1 LKIGLTQ
8 LLPMKNQAI
17 ICLLAGAIAL
27 AQVACSPKADQQQA
41 EAAATTATTADRSVA
56 TETAAPAT
64 SEAATQPAEFA
75 QFQFETQEYN
85 FGTIEQG
92 KKVRYTYKFTNTG
105 KIPLVISQ
113 VQPQCGCTAAD
124 YTKDP
129 VPPGGKGEIV
139 LEFDSNG
146 KEGQQNKITTVFANI
161 QGGSTILGMTG
172 VVQPLG
178 DGRPL
183 RRN

>member
-1 LKIGLTQ
+1 
-8 LLPMKNQAI
+8 MKNKI
-17 ICLLAGAIAL
+17 ITYLLAGTVVL
-27 AQVACSPKADQQQA
+27 SQLACSPKVKEQQT
-41 EAAATTATTADRSVA
+41 ESVATTETSVGQSVA
-56 TETAAPAT
+56 TEAAA
-64 SEAATQPAEFA
+64 SQVATQPAEFA

-85 FGTIEQG
+85 FGTIQQG
-92 KKVRYTYKFTNTG
+92 KKVSYTYRFTNIG
-105 KIPLVISQ
+105 KVPLVISQ

-129 VPPGGKGEIV
+129 VPPGGTGQIV
-139 LEFDSNG
+139 LEFDSSG

-161 QGGSTILGMTG
+161 QGGSTILAMTG

>member
-1 LKIGLTQ
+1 MNQSLH
-8 LLPMKNQAI
+8 MKTQAI

-27 AQVACSPKADQQQA
+27 AQAGCSPKVEEQQS
-41 EAAATTATTADRSVA
+41 EAVAATEASVSQPVAAETT
-56 TETAAPAT
+56 APAT
-64 SEAATQPAEFA
+64 SEAAAQPAEFA

-92 KKVRYTYKFTNTG
+92 KKVRYTYRFTNTG

-139 LEFDSNG
+139 LEFDSSG
-146 KEGQQNKITTVFANI
+146 KEGQQNKITTVFANV